1 MRKNPKR
8 RGEMGEIS
16 FLQRASQKGL
26 RVSRPFGDSDAY
38 DFIVDNGRQRWRVQ
52 EKVTSTRHSK
62 GSYSIKAGRRAY
74 VKAGEEAVFLP
85 YLASEIDFLALHFAP
100 EDMWFI
106 IPIEA
111 LNGRTSLCFAFRY
124 PDRGLVRRFWKG
136 GICCWGRRPKG
147 KGVWAT
153 AFLHPG
159 SRQNPTV

>member
-52 EKVTSTRHSK
+52 VKVTSTRHSK

-85 YLASEIDFLALHFAP
+85 YLASEIDFLALHFTA

-111 LNGRTSLCFAFRY
+111 LNGRTSLCFSFRY
-124 PDRGLVRRFWKG
+124 PERGPCAPFLEWWDLLLGRKAKG
-136 GICCWGRRPKG
+136 RGRSKRPKPN
-147 KGVWAT
+147 
-153 AFLHPG
+153 L
-159 SRQNPTV
+159 